1 MTPAQKSRYPLLA
14 LAIVIVLALV
24 GAWRP
29 LAEVGDATRGEA
41 LATALEPVIEQ
52 ENTDESLVARAILTN
67 YQETRMN
74 AARWSGIYWGSS
86 FAAAALRGLA
96 GLVLKLESILKNE
109 AVKKDVAAAFAVTA
123 AVLITISTSGDFQ
136 RKWQAN
142 RTAAAELERLGY
154 DFLAMRGASPRS
166 YLAAVGKILMTRH
179 SAILG
184 STDPARTAAESP
196 TQKN

>member
-1 MTPAQKSRYPLLA
+1 
-14 LAIVIVLALV
+14 
-24 GAWRP
+24 
-29 LAEVGDATRGEA
+29 
-41 LATALEPVIEQ
+41 
-52 ENTDESLVARAILTN
+52 
-67 YQETRMN
+67 
-74 AARWSGIYWGSS
+74 
-86 FAAAALRGLA
+86 LA

-154 DFLAMRGASPRS
+154 DFLATNGASPRS